1 MAAVKAQSVFIN
13 CPFTDDYY
21 PMFRALVFAV
31 VDCGCRPRCALE
43 LVDGG
48 QNRLQKIEAI
58 IEQSSF
64 GVHDLSNMELDQQS
78 GLPRFNMPFE
88 LGLYLGAIRFGGES
102 QKQKRCLIM
111 DSEQYRY
118 QQAISDIS
126 GQDISCHNG
135 SPADA
140 IRCVRD
146 WLSTHIHRPGLPGA
160 GHIIDR
166 YRRYE
171 VDLPGICE
179 ALLYEEKHLTFN
191 DLWETIVEWQKAAA
205 DA

>member
-1 MAAVKAQSVFIN
+1 
-13 CPFTDDYY
+13 
-21 PMFRALVFAV
+21 MFRAIVFSV
-31 VDCGCRPRCALE
+31 VDCGYEPRCALE
-43 LVDGG
+43 IVDTG

-58 IEQSSF
+58 IEQSRF
-64 GVHDLSNMELDQQS
+64 GIHDLSNMELDRHS

-88 LGLYLGAIRFGGES
+88 LGLFLGAKRYGGEP
-102 QKQKRCLIM
+102 QKRKRCLVL
-111 DSEQYRY
+111 DKEPYRY

-135 SPADA
+135 DPSDV

-146 WLSTHIHRPGLPGA
+146 WLRTVSRKTDLPGA

-171 VDLPGICE
+171 EELPVICE
-179 ALLYEEKHLTFN
+179 TLRYEPHRLTFN
-191 DLWETIVEWQKAAA
+191 DLWETIVEWQQASSDA
-205 DA
+205 DAE